1 MSPRFLYRRGLWTS
15 MVPEVVNLA
24 WKFALFSD
32 AWNPKIVGELNDA
45 HVKLVKLRG
54 EFVWHKHDTEDEL
67 FLVVRGTLRIRF
79 RDGDTTVHEG
89 EFVIVPRGVDHL
101 PVADAEVH
109 AVLIEP
115 KTTLNTGDRQD
126 ARTIV
131 EPERI

>member
-89 EFVIVPRGVDHL
+89 ELVIVPRGVDHL